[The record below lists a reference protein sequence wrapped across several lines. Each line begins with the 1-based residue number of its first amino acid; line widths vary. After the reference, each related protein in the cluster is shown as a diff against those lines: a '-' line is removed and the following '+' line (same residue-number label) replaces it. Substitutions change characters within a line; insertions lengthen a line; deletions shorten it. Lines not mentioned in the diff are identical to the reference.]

1 MVLSACAS
9 GRATHA
15 WRVLDAGG
23 RAWIKKWGLP
33 APSASQKRNRR
44 EQRRGEQAITAL
56 LKEAAAREPPPQP
69 GAAGDLQHAPQ

>member
-1 MVLSACAS
+1 MCQ
-9 GRATHA
+9 RTPTEA
-15 WRVLDAGG
+15 WCFADAGG

-44 EQRRGEQAITAL
+44 EQRREEQAITAL

-69 GAAGDLQHAPQ
+69 SAAGDLQQAPQ